1 MKKLILFFIIFLIPC
16 STTKIFNNYQSY
28 EQLDSIFKAE
38 RILTYDSLPLQDYET
53 KKWFYEYYFI
63 QMRKIMK
70 QFKVLIIFLHKGGN
84 IHEKLC

>member
-1 MKKLILFFIIFLIPC
+1 MKKLILFFIIFLISC

-53 KKWFYEYYFI
+53 KEWFYEYYFI
-63 QMRKIMK
+63 KDSLVIRWIPRGDSVQITKRIDK
-70 QFKVLIIFLHKGGN
+70 
-84 IHEKLC
+84 

>member
-1 MKKLILFFIIFLIPC
+1 MKKLILFFIIFLISC

-53 KKWFYEYYFI
+53 NKQFYEYYFI
-63 QMRKIMK
+63 RDSLVIRWIPRGDSVQITKRIDK
-70 QFKVLIIFLHKGGN
+70 
-84 IHEKLC
+84 

>member
-1 MKKLILFFIIFLIPC
+1 MKKLILFFIIFLISC

-53 KKWFYEYYFI
+53 KEWFYEYYFI
-63 QMRKIMK
+63 RDSLVIRWIPRGDSVQITKRIDK
-70 QFKVLIIFLHKGGN
+70 
-84 IHEKLC
+84 

>member
-1 MKKLILFFIIFLIPC
+1 MKKLILLFIIFLISC

-53 KKWFYEYYFI
+53 KEWFYEYYFI
-63 QMRKIMK
+63 RDSLVIRWIPRGDSVQITKRIDK
-70 QFKVLIIFLHKGGN
+70 
-84 IHEKLC
+84 

>member
-1 MKKLILFFIIFLIPC
+1 MKKLILLFIIFLISC

-53 KKWFYEYYFI
+53 KEWFYEYYFI
-63 QMRKIMK
+63 KDSLVIRWIPRGDSVQITKRIDK
-70 QFKVLIIFLHKGGN
+70 
-84 IHEKLC
+84 

>member
-1 MKKLILFFIIFLIPC
+1 MKKLILLFIIFLISC

-53 KKWFYEYYFI
+53 KEWFYEYYFI
-63 QMRKIMK
+63 RDSLVIRWVPRGDSVQITKRIDK
-70 QFKVLIIFLHKGGN
+70 
-84 IHEKLC
+84 

>member
-1 MKKLILFFIIFLIPC
+1 MKKLILLFIIFLISC

-53 KKWFYEYYFI
+53 KEWFYEYYFI
-63 QMRKIMK
+63 RDSLVIRWIPRGDSVQITKRID
-70 QFKVLIIFLHKGGN
+70 
-84 IHEKLC
+84 E

>member
-1 MKKLILFFIIFLIPC
+1 MKKLILFFIIFLISC

-53 KKWFYEYYFI
+53 KEWFYEYYFI
-63 QMRKIMK
+63 RDSL
-70 QFKVLIIFLHKGGN
+70 LIRWIPRGDSVQITKR
-84 IHEKLC
+84 IDK